1 MGAYRTPIIDKL
13 KTDSASF
20 YTFGSSIEDIGLNI
34 NERNNKVAL
43 SHYVLLNIPYITNE
57 YGGTGVFSINNFI
70 EDKTTREKLIS
81 EDKNYVF
88 PKILQNYALNFE
100 TVLRNKGTYDF
111 SAAQSV
117 SEKIF
122 WKTLQKSG
130 ALHLQKFVDEDGN
143 TYYHEDF
150 SNPDSMIIKGFG
162 QIATSSQTSNTYNMN
177 NETYIMIPS
186 SYGQMKYYMTEYF
199 DINYVKNS
207 KYTPSS
213 ITCLEGFSENP
224 NPNTDFPIFEN
235 KENSI
240 YTTNNS
246 FDGVQMEFDIED
258 IKKHLISENTG
269 IKQEDNIS
277 YDNLAYDSSLCLNSK
292 YPFNTILVYYTIYDT
307 NGSSIATNLFGAMV
321 LNSLKEET
329 SVDSSVFP
337 IPYSINFNNGYP
349 TENTLSPVENT
360 TIDSNAQLYGRNT
373 VKINVSADSSIN
385 IYFVES
391 KNSAKELE
399 VYFST
404 DSSSLIKFQFIDGA
418 KTLSDVFSLNS
429 TDDNLN
435 IENILGDDNK
445 TIFYKISYTDDSF
458 ITNFGIKFINPS
470 SDKSININLSEISK
484 KEINPSTII
493 EDNHY
498 YSIPS
503 YLKTQTKDG
512 TFGSEYSFR
521 LNIQTASIYDKNSDI
536 IDYSSGNSTVLDDFN
551 GVLSNLRVAIDVL
564 KSNSVVQAK
573 LYNDFQTTKYTALN
587 AVSKVDLLEKDVNNL
602 IHGNIREISADTI
615 DSNEI
620 TTGSINGD
628 FSIKDASGSLVGE
641 ISDGSVWFNK
651 LNISDFSSNNISLA
665 DIHIGNYGLNI
676 YQNEKN
682 ILSINSNGEIICDI
696 SNKLKGINSD
706 SNTLYLGNDDIPYV
720 TVNGALYVRDGLNLN
735 GVINSAAN
743 INTSATVFAQKEIS
757 TNGNINCDS
766 SINCKGNIKCVGN
779 ITCDGNV
786 SAKNICTKSGDVE
799 TLIAKVSA
807 LQEALNN
814 MSVKFKKKVYW
825 DKNSSILILEDVFL
839 QNIVDGLY
847 NYLNNDTTEDES
859 LIDSLLSLSGAYIIP
874 SLDESVINTEGFNAH
889 KLHLKPWQIVF
900 YDYLTE
906 CNETNEYIGGTSQPY
921 FIILLQSDTLELIN
935 TIDDNGAFK
944 DYTRIELR
952 ISTIPYNEA
961 WYGKYAYWGY
971 MDEHDT
977 EGEEIKSHEWCYKTR

>member
-20 YTFGSSIEDIGLNI
+20 YTFGSAIEDIGLNI

-143 TYYHEDF
+143 IYYHEDF
-150 SNPDSMIIKGFG
+150 SNPDSMVIKGFG

-186 SYGQMKYYMTEYF
+186 SYGQMKYYMTENF

-235 KENSI
+235 KENGI
-240 YTTNNS
+240 YTTNDS

-292 YPFNTILVYYTIYDT
+292 YSFNTILVYYTIYDT
-307 NGSSIATNLFGAMV
+307 NGSSVATNLFGAMV

-329 SVDSSVFP
+329 TTDSSVFP

-349 TENTLSPVENT
+349 ANDTLSPIENT
-360 TIDSNAQLYGRNT
+360 YIDSNTQLYGSNT
-373 VKINVSADSSIN
+373 AKFNIPANSSAD
-385 IYFVES
+385 IYFIKD

-399 VYFST
+399 IYFST
-404 DSSSLIKFQFIDGA
+404 DGSSLIKFQFIDGT
-418 KTLSDVFSLNS
+418 KTLSDIFSLNS
-429 TDDNLN
+429 TDDNLT

-445 TIFYKISYTDDSF
+445 TIFYKISYTNDSF
-458 ITNFGIKFINPS
+458 ITNFGIKFINSS

-551 GVLSNLRVAIDVL
+551 GVLSNLRVAIEVL

-587 AVSKVDLLEKDVNNL
+587 AVSKVDTLEKDVNNL
-602 IHGNIREISADTI
+602 MHGNVREISSDTI
-615 DSNEI
+615 DTNEI
-620 TTGSINGD
+620 TTESLNGNFTIN
-628 FSIKDASGSLVGE
+628 DASGTLIGKV
-641 ISDGSVWFNK
+641 SDGSIWFNK
-651 LNISDFSSNNISLA
+651 INISEFTSNDISLA

-706 SNTLYLGNDDIPYV
+706 SNTLYLGNDDIKYV
-720 TVNGALYVRDGLNLN
+720 TINGALYIRDGLNLN
-735 GVINSAAN
+735 GIINSASS
-743 INTSATVFAQKEIS
+743 INTSETLFAQKEIN
-757 TNGNINCDS
+757 TDGNINCDN
-766 SINCKGNIKCVGN
+766 SIKCKGNIKCEGN
-779 ITCDGNV
+779 IVCDGSV
-786 SAKNICTKSGDVE
+786 SAKNIYTNSGDVE
-799 TLIAKVSA
+799 TLIAQVSE
-807 LQEALNN
+807 LQEVINN
-814 MSVKFKKKVYW
+814 MSANLKKKVYW
-825 DKNSSILILEDVFL
+825 SEDDSMFKLEDEFL
-839 QNIVDGLY
+839 QNIVNDLY
-847 NYLNNDTTEDES
+847 EYLTNDTTEDES
-859 LIDSLLSLSGAYIIP
+859 TIKPLLSLSGAYIIP
-874 SLDESVINTEGFNAH
+874 SLEGSNM
-889 KLHLKPWQIVF
+889 KTGYCNNMLHFKPWQILF
-900 YDYLTE
+900 YDTLTNYE
-906 CNETNEYIGGTSQPY
+906 GMDDGYINGMSQPY
-921 FIILLQSDTLELIN
+921 FIIVLQNDVLELIN
-935 TIDDNGAFK
+935 TIDNNGQFS
-944 DYTRIELR
+944 DYTRIEIR
-952 ISTIPYNEA
+952 ISTYNNNGT

-971 MDEHDT
+971 IDNDDT
-977 EGEEIKSHEWCYKTR
+977 EGTEVTSYEWIY